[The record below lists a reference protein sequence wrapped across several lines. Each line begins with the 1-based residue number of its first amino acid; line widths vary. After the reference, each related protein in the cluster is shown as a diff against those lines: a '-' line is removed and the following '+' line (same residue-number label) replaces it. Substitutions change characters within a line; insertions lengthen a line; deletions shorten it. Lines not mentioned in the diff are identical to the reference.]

1 MRHACRDP
9 RIAVLDRPASTSGS
23 SRNRLPV
30 YGMIH
35 QAARELAVSHIGEA
49 EWDRFCKTHGIVGAQ
64 FLGFEYYDDAITLR
78 LIDLVAD
85 RLGLERDVALVEFGR
100 TWIRFASKSAFG
112 RVLSLAGNDLETFLD
127 NLDRMHASIKS
138 NMPQAEM
145 PSFQILEARPDAIRL
160 LYRSS
165 RIGLAPFVAG
175 ILAEVALRFGER
187 ISVTHAPSDL
197 GVEFTL
203 SRMLAHA
210 RL

>member
-1 MRHACRDP
+1 
-9 RIAVLDRPASTSGS
+9 
-23 SRNRLPV
+23 
-30 YGMIH
+30 MIH

-49 EWDRFCKTHGIVGAQ
+49 EWEQFCKAHEIFGAQ
-64 FLGFEYYDDAITLR
+64 FIGFEYYDDAVTLR
-78 LIDLVAD
+78 LIELVAD
-85 RLGLERDVALVEFGR
+85 RLHLERDVALVEFGR

-112 RVLSLAGNDLETFLD
+112 KVLSLAGNDLETFLD

-145 PSFQILEARPDAIRL
+145 PSFQLLEATPDTIRV

-165 RIGLAPFVAG
+165 RSGLAPFVAG
-175 ILAEVALRFGER
+175 ILSEVALRFGEQVT
-187 ISVTHAPSDL
+187 VTHAPSDL

-203 SRMLAHA
+203 SRVLAHA

>member
-1 MRHACRDP
+1 MRHDCCAL
-9 RIAVLDRPASTSGS
+9 IIVVLKRPVSASGTT
-23 SRNRLPV
+23 RNGLPV

-49 EWDRFCKTHGIVGAQ
+49 EWERFCKAHGIVGAQ
-64 FLGFEYYDDAITLR
+64 FIGFEYYDDAVTLH
-78 LIDLVAD
+78 LIDLVAG

-112 RVLSLAGNDLETFLD
+112 RVLSLAGSDLETFLA

-138 NMPQAEM
+138 NMPRAEM
-145 PSFQILEARPDAIRL
+145 PSFQLLEARPDAIRL

-165 RIGLAPFVAG
+165 RSGLAPFVAG
-175 ILAEVALRFGER
+175 ILCEIALRFGEEV
-187 ISVTHAPSDL
+187 SVTHAPNDL

-203 SRMLAHA
+203 SRVPAHA
-210 RL
+210 QS

>member
-1 MRHACRDP
+1 MRHDCRVSI
-9 RIAVLDRPASTSGS
+9 IAVLEKPVSTSGMTGNELS
-23 SRNRLPV
+23 V

-35 QAARELAVSHIGEA
+35 QAARELTVSHIGEA
-49 EWDRFCKTHGIVGAQ
+49 EWERFCQSHGIYGAQ
-64 FLGFEYYDDAITLR
+64 FIGFEYYEDTVTLR

-112 RVLSLAGNDLETFLD
+112 RVLSLAGSDLETFLA

-145 PSFQILEARPDAIRL
+145 PSFHLLEARPDVIRL

-165 RIGLAPFVAG
+165 RSGLAPFVAG
-175 ILAEVALRFGER
+175 ILSEVALRFGEQV
-187 ISVTHAPSDL
+187 SVTHAPNDL

-203 SRMLAHA
+203 SRVLAHA
-210 RL
+210 RF